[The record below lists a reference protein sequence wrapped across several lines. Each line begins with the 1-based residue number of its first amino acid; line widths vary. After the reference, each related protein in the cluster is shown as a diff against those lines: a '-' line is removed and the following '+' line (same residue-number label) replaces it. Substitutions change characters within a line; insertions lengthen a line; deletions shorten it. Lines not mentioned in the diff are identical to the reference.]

1 MGEVTDGELVEE
13 TIREASPCTHDTL
26 QQVGVHVRVCTLSH
40 NAEIGHRFPE
50 LGTSLFQIAKLL
62 IAIYRTFIL
71 VAK

>member
-26 QQVGVHVRVCTLSH
+26 QQVGVHVCTH

-50 LGTSLFQIAKLL
+50 LGTSRF
-62 IAIYRTFIL
+62 
-71 VAK
+71 